1 MRPGAAWALLLAAGR
16 GTRFGGA
23 KLLAPL
29 RGRPLVAHPLA
40 CIADAVRAGT
50 LAGGVAVVPAG
61 DDALAGFVATAGLEA
76 IPNPAPE
83 TGLAS
88 SLRLGLAAIA
98 RHADAEAAVILL
110 GDQPG
115 VSPELLA
122 RLVSAWRA
130 SPRPVVRP
138 AWSAAPGEPGH
149 PIVVGRAL
157 WGRAAALAGDR
168 GLGPLLAAEPSLVQ
182 DLPVPGH
189 NPDVDTAADLA
200 ALED

>member
-23 KLLAPL
+23 KLHAPL

-40 CIADAVRAGT
+40 CIAEAVRAGT
-50 LAGGVAVVPAG
+50 LAGGVAVVPAA
-61 DDALAGFVATAGLEA
+61 DPELARLAAAATVEVVPNPDPEAGLA
-76 IPNPAPE
+76 A
-83 TGLAS
+83 
-88 SLRLGLAAIA
+88 SLRLGLAAIE
-98 RHADAEAAVILL
+98 RHADAGAAVVLL

-115 VSPELLA
+115 VSPALLA
-122 RLVSAWRA
+122 RLVAAWRA
-130 SPRPVVRP
+130 SDRPVVRP

-149 PIVVGRAL
+149 PLVLGRTL
-157 WGRAAALAGDR
+157 WPRARALAGDR
-168 GLGPLLAAEPSLVQ
+168 GLGPLLAAEPSLVE
-182 DLPVPGH
+182 DLPVPGR